1 MKGCIIK
8 RGDSWRLK
16 FDAGRNAHG
25 KRQIYTETFRGTR
38 KEAEKKLAKLL
49 TEANEGT
56 LVAKNKLTLADHL
69 RSWLEGKNDLTPLTR
84 QRYTETIESHLIP
97 TLGGIELQKLTVD
110 HVDAWLIA
118 MRDGKRGQRSARTI
132 VHSFRLLH
140 GALKSAVKKG
150 KLARNVAD
158 CADPPKA
165 KKATVPILKA
175 NDVPT
180 VLAALK
186 DNRIYP
192 IVALAL
198 STGARRS
205 ELLALRW
212 CDVDLKRGTL
222 NILHALEQ
230 TKAGLRLK
238 SPKTESGKRTVML
251 PAFAVTM
258 LGEHRKA
265 QLELRMQLGM
275 GKAETEAYVFSN
287 HDGAPISPNYFSIM
301 WSRAVAR
308 AGLPDVTFHSLRHSH
323 ASALIRAG
331 LDVMRVSKQLGHSN
345 PAITLTAYTHE
356 FKEGDSGAADAI
368 NKVLG

>member
-1 MKGCIIK
+1 
-8 RGDSWRLK
+8 
-16 FDAGRNAHG
+16 
-25 KRQIYTETFRGTR
+25 
-38 KEAEKKLAKLL
+38 
-49 TEANEGT
+49 
-56 LVAKNKLTLADHL
+56 
-69 RSWLEGKNDLTPLTR
+69 
-84 QRYTETIESHLIP
+84 
-97 TLGGIELQKLTVD
+97 
-110 HVDAWLIA
+110 
-118 MRDGKRGQRSARTI
+118 MREGKRGKRSARTI
-132 VHSFRLLH
+132 IHSFRLLH

-150 KLARNVAD
+150 KLAHNVAD
-158 CADPPKA
+158 RADPPKL

-180 VLAALK
+180 VLTALK
-186 DNRIYP
+186 ENRIYP

-222 NILHALEQ
+222 NIEHSLEQ

-238 SPKTESGKRTVML
+238 SPKTESGKRSLML

-265 QLELRMQLGM
+265 QLSYGCSLAWVSPRP
-275 GKAETEAYVFSN
+275 KAMCF
-287 HDGAPISPNYFSIM
+287 PIMTARRSRLTTSR
-301 WSRAVAR
+301 SCGVRAVAR
-308 AGLPDVTFHSLRHSH
+308 AGLPDVTFQSLRHSH

-356 FKEGDSGAADAI
+356 F
-368 NKVLG
+368 

>member
-8 RGDSWRLK
+8 RGDSWRMK
-16 FDAGRNAHG
+16 FDAGRDANG
-25 KRQIYTETFRGTR
+25 KRQIYTETFQGTR
-38 KEAEKKLAKLL
+38 KEADKKLAKLV

-56 LVAKNKLTLADHL
+56 LVAKTKLTLADHL
-69 RSWLEGKNDLTPLTR
+69 RSWLDAKNDLSPLTR
-84 QRYTETIESHLIP
+84 QRYQETIEAHLVP

-110 HVDAWLIA
+110 HVDAWLITV
-118 MRDGKRGQRSARTI
+118 REGKRGKRSARTI
-132 VHSFRLLH
+132 IHSFRLLH

-150 KLARNVAD
+150 KLAHNVAHR
-158 CADPPKA
+158 ADPPKL

-180 VLAALK
+180 VLTALK

-222 NILHALEQ
+222 DIEHSLEQ
-230 TKAGLRLK
+230 TKARLRLK
-238 SPKTESGKRTVML
+238 SPKTESGKRSLML

-275 GKAETEAYVFSN
+275 GKPEAEAYVFSN
-287 HDGAPISPNYFSIM
+287 HDGTPISPNYFSIM
-301 WSRAVAR
+301 W
-308 AGLPDVTFHSLRHSH
+308 
-323 ASALIRAG
+323 
-331 LDVMRVSKQLGHSN
+331 
-345 PAITLTAYTHE
+345 
-356 FKEGDSGAADAI
+356 
-368 NKVLG
+368 